1 MKREDLIQEIV
12 ENMARCQRPAN
23 FSGWRDIGLSHSQI
37 GMLFMLHFYKHL
49 RVKQVADNLGVSN
62 SAASQ
67 MLDSL
72 ADKGLV
78 DRQPDQTDRRIV
90 RFSLSP
96 KGGQVFKKIHK
107 LKSAGLRMR
116 LDALTTEELDQLA
129 RLSAKIAA
137 VSIKTQK

>member
-23 FSGWRDIGLSHSQI
+23 FTGWQDIGLSHSQI
-37 GMLFMLHFYKHL
+37 GMLFMMHFYKHL
-49 RVKQVADNLGVSN
+49 RVKQVADNLGVTK

-72 ADKGLV
+72 TNKGLV
-78 DRQPDQTDRRIV
+78 VRQTDEKDRRVI
-90 RFSLSP
+90 RFSLSA
-96 KGGQVFKKIHK
+96 KGSQVFKKIHK

-116 LDALTTEELDQLA
+116 LDALTTEELDLLA
-129 RLSAKIAA
+129 KLSHKMAA
-137 VSIKTQK
+137 VNIKTKD